1 LMVHMMHSARTKLF
15 HHLFIPMI
23 TEITMTINQFFEYF
37 QYSFIL
43 RGLFIGLLV
52 AVIASALGHFLV
64 LKKMSLIGDGLAH
77 VAYLSVAIS
86 IAFFS
91 QSLLFNL
98 LLSTIASLIIHY
110 LVSSNKGYSDGI
122 IGGIA
127 TSAIALGT
135 IIITTNPNQ
144 NVQIEQFLF
153 GSLLLLRDLDI
164 IAVITLTI
172 MVVGFISLFFNELM
186 TLTFDQDFAK
196 VNRFHPQ
203 WFQIGIAMLTS
214 WLVIIGIRST
224 GSLLIS
230 SFLIFP
236 TLIVMN
242 FKFGFKKS
250 FIVGIFIA
258 IINFIIG
265 FSLSLWFDLPT
276 GSTIVL
282 TYTSLWLLSVSI
294 PPIRKGF
301 KR

>member
-1 LMVHMMHSARTKLF
+1 
-15 HHLFIPMI
+15 
-23 TEITMTINQFFEYF
+23 MTINQFVEYF
-37 QYSFIL
+37 QYAFIV
-43 RGLFIGLLV
+43 RGLWVGLLV
-52 AVIASALGHFLV
+52 AAISAILGHFLV
-64 LKKMSLIGDGLAH
+64 LKKMSLIGEGLAH

-110 LVSSNKGYSDGI
+110 LVSANKGYSDAI

-135 IIITTNPNQ
+135 IVITTNPNQ
-144 NVQIEQFLF
+144 NVRIEQFLF
-153 GSLLLLRDLDI
+153 GNLLLLREVDV
-164 IAVITLTI
+164 IAV
-172 MVVGFISLFFNELM
+172 MVLGVLVFGFVGLFFNELM

-196 VNRFHPQ
+196 VNRFHPH
-203 WFQIGIAMLTS
+203 WYQIGIAILTS
-214 WLVIIGIRST
+214 WLVIIGIRVT

-242 FKFGFKKS
+242 LKVGFKKS
-250 FIVGIFIA
+250 FFFGILIA
-258 IINFIIG
+258 VINFVVG

-282 TYTSLWLLSVSI
+282 TYSVIWLSSI
-294 PPIRKGF
+294 ILMSRLKG
-301 KR
+301 RQS

>member
-1 LMVHMMHSARTKLF
+1 MN
-15 HHLFIPMI
+15 
-23 TEITMTINQFFEYF
+23 INQFFEYF
-37 QYSFIL
+37 QYPFIV
-43 RGLFIGLLV
+43 RGLLIGLLV
-52 AVIASALGHFLV
+52 AIVGSMLGHFLV

-86 IAFFS
+86 ITFFS
-91 QSLLFNL
+91 QSLIFNL
-98 LLSTIASLIIHY
+98 FIATIASLLIHY
-110 LVSSNKGYSDGI
+110 LVTANKGYSDAI

-135 IIITTNPNQ
+135 MIITTNPNQ
-144 NVQIEQFLF
+144 NVRIEQFLF
-153 GSLLLLRDLDI
+153 GSLLLLRELDI
-164 IAVITLTI
+164 IAVIILTVL
-172 MVVGFISLFFNELM
+172 VVGFIGLFFNELM

-203 WFQIGIAMLTS
+203 WYQVGLAILTS
-214 WLVIIGIRST
+214 WLVIIGIRAT

-242 FKFGFKKS
+242 FKLGFVKS
-250 FIVGIFIA
+250 FLVGILIA
-258 IINFIIG
+258 TINFLVG
-265 FSLSLWFDLPT
+265 FTLSLWFDLPT

-282 TYTSLWLLSVSI
+282 TYSVFWLISVLLTSFM
-294 PPIRKGF
+294 KGL

>member
-1 LMVHMMHSARTKLF
+1 
-15 HHLFIPMI
+15 
-23 TEITMTINQFFEYF
+23 MTINQFFEYF
-37 QYSFIL
+37 QYPFIV
-43 RGLFIGLLV
+43 RGLLIGLLV
-52 AVIASALGHFLV
+52 AIIASMLGHFLV

-91 QSLLFNL
+91 QSLIFNL
-98 LLSTIASLIIHY
+98 ILATIASLLIHY
-110 LVSSNKGYSDGI
+110 LVASNKGYSDAI

-144 NVQIEQFLF
+144 NVRIEQFLF
-153 GSLLLLRDLDI
+153 GSLLLLRDLDV
-164 IAVITLTI
+164 IAVIILTI
-172 MVVGFISLFFNELM
+172 LVVGFISLFFNELM

-203 WFQIGIAMLTS
+203 WYQIGLAILTS
-214 WLVIIGIRST
+214 WLVIIGIRAT

-242 FKFGFKKS
+242 FKFGFMKS
-250 FIVGIFIA
+250 FLVGILIA
-258 IINFIIG
+258 IVNFVIG
-265 FSLSLWFDLPT
+265 FSISLWFDLPT

-282 TYTSLWLLSVSI
+282 TYSVLWLFSVFLN
-294 PPIRKGF
+294 PMLKGL

>member
-1 LMVHMMHSARTKLF
+1 
-15 HHLFIPMI
+15 
-23 TEITMTINQFFEYF
+23 MTINQFFEYF
-37 QYSFIL
+37 QYPFIV
-43 RGLFIGLLV
+43 RGLLIGLLV
-52 AVIASALGHFLV
+52 AIIGSMLGHFLV

-91 QSLLFNL
+91 QSLIFNL
-98 LLSTIASLIIHY
+98 LLATTASLTIHY
-110 LVSSNKGYSDGI
+110 LISFNKGYSDAI

-135 IIITTNPNQ
+135 LIITTNPNQ
-144 NVQIEQFLF
+144 NVRIEQFLF

-164 IAVITLTI
+164 IAVITLAVL
-172 MVVGFISLFFNELM
+172 VVAFVGLFFNELM

-196 VNRFHPQ
+196 VNRLHPQ
-203 WFQIGIAMLTS
+203 RYQVGLAMLTS
-214 WLVIIGIRST
+214 WLVIIGIRAS

-242 FKFGFKKS
+242 FKLGFVRS
-250 FIVGIFIA
+250 FFVGILIA
-258 IINFIIG
+258 TFNFLIG
-265 FSLSLWFDLPT
+265 FALSLWFDLPT

-282 TYTSLWLLSVSI
+282 TYSVLWLLSVSI
-294 PPIRKGF
+294 IPILKGTQA
-301 KR
+301 

>member
-1 LMVHMMHSARTKLF
+1 
-15 HHLFIPMI
+15 
-23 TEITMTINQFFEYF
+23 MTINQFFEYF
-37 QYSFIL
+37 QYPFIV
-43 RGLFIGLLV
+43 RGLLIGLLV
-52 AVIASALGHFLV
+52 AIIGSMLGHFLV

-91 QSLLFNL
+91 QSLIFNL
-98 LLSTIASLIIHY
+98 LLATTASLMIHY
-110 LVSSNKGYSDGI
+110 LVSFNKGYSDAI

-135 IIITTNPNQ
+135 LIITTNPNQ
-144 NVQIEQFLF
+144 NVRIEQFLF

-164 IAVITLTI
+164 IAVITLAVL
-172 MVVGFISLFFNELM
+172 VVAFVGLFFNELM

-196 VNRFHPQ
+196 VNRLHPQ
-203 WFQIGIAMLTS
+203 RYQVGLAMLTS
-214 WLVIIGIRST
+214 WLVIIGIRAS

-242 FKFGFKKS
+242 FKLGFVRS
-250 FIVGIFIA
+250 FFVGILIA
-258 IINFIIG
+258 TFNFLIG
-265 FSLSLWFDLPT
+265 FALSLWFDLPT

-282 TYTSLWLLSVSI
+282 TYSALWLLSVSLI
-294 PPIRKGF
+294 PILKGTQA
-301 KR
+301 

>member
-1 LMVHMMHSARTKLF
+1 
-15 HHLFIPMI
+15 
-23 TEITMTINQFFEYF
+23 MTINQFFEYF
-37 QYSFIL
+37 QYPFIV
-43 RGLFIGLLV
+43 RGLLIGLLV
-52 AVIASALGHFLV
+52 AIIASMLGHFLV

-91 QSLLFNL
+91 QSLIFNL
-98 LLSTIASLIIHY
+98 ILATMASLLIHY
-110 LVSSNKGYSDGI
+110 LVSSNKGYSDAI

-144 NVQIEQFLF
+144 NVRIEQFLF
-153 GSLLLLRDLDI
+153 GSLLLLRDLDV
-164 IAVITLTI
+164 IAVIILTVLVI
-172 MVVGFISLFFNELM
+172 GFISLFFNELM
-186 TLTFDQDFAK
+186 TLSFDQDFAK

-203 WFQIGIAMLTS
+203 WYQIGLAILTS
-214 WLVIIGIRST
+214 WLVIIGIRAT

-242 FKFGFKKS
+242 FKFGFMKS
-250 FIVGIFIA
+250 FLTGILIA
-258 IINFIIG
+258 IVNFVIG
-265 FSLSLWFDLPT
+265 FSISLWFDLPT

-282 TYTSLWLLSVSI
+282 TYSVIWLFSVFLN
-294 PPIRKGF
+294 PMLKGL

>member
-1 LMVHMMHSARTKLF
+1 
-15 HHLFIPMI
+15 
-23 TEITMTINQFFEYF
+23 MTINQFFEYF
-37 QYSFIL
+37 QYPFIL
-43 RGLFIGLLV
+43 RGLLIGLLV
-52 AVIASALGHFLV
+52 AIIASILGHFLV

-91 QSLLFNL
+91 QSLIFNL
-98 LLSTIASLIIHY
+98 LLATLASLLIHY
-110 LVSSNKGYSDGI
+110 LVAANKGYSDAI

-144 NVQIEQFLF
+144 NVRIEQFLF

-164 IAVITLTI
+164 IAVITLTVL
-172 MVVGFISLFFNELM
+172 VVVFVGLFFSELM

-203 WFQIGIAMLTS
+203 WYQIGLAMLTS
-214 WLVIIGIRST
+214 WLVIIGIRAT

-242 FKFGFKKS
+242 FKFGFMKS
-250 FIVGIFIA
+250 FFAGMLVATVNFIVGFT
-258 IINFIIG
+258 
-265 FSLSLWFDLPT
+265 LSLWFDLPT

-282 TYTSLWLLSVSI
+282 TYSVLWLVSVLMT
-294 PPIRKGF
+294 PIVKGF
-301 KR
+301 KQ

>member
-1 LMVHMMHSARTKLF
+1 
-15 HHLFIPMI
+15 
-23 TEITMTINQFFEYF
+23 MTINQFFEYF
-37 QYSFIL
+37 QYPFIV
-43 RGLFIGLLV
+43 RGLLIGLLV
-52 AVIASALGHFLV
+52 AIIASMLGHFLV

-91 QSLLFNL
+91 QSLIFNL
-98 LLSTIASLIIHY
+98 ILATMASLLIHY
-110 LVSSNKGYSDGI
+110 LVSSNKGYSDAI

-144 NVQIEQFLF
+144 NVRIEQFLF
-153 GSLLLLRDLDI
+153 GSLLLLRDLDV
-164 IAVITLTI
+164 IAVIILTVLVI
-172 MVVGFISLFFNELM
+172 GFISLFFNELM

-203 WFQIGIAMLTS
+203 WYQIGLAILTS
-214 WLVIIGIRST
+214 WLVIIGIRVT

-242 FKFGFKKS
+242 FKFGFMKS
-250 FIVGIFIA
+250 FFVGILIA
-258 IINFIIG
+258 IVNLVIG
-265 FSLSLWFDLPT
+265 FSISLWFDLPT

-282 TYTSLWLLSVSI
+282 TYSLLWLFSVFLN
-294 PPIRKGF
+294 PMLKGL

>member
-1 LMVHMMHSARTKLF
+1 
-15 HHLFIPMI
+15 
-23 TEITMTINQFFEYF
+23 MTINQFFEYF
-37 QYSFIL
+37 QYPFII
-43 RGLFIGLLV
+43 RGLLIGLLV
-52 AVIASALGHFLV
+52 AIIGSMLGHFLV

-86 IAFFS
+86 ITFFS
-91 QSLLFNL
+91 QSLILNL
-98 LLSTIASLIIHY
+98 LLATVASLLIHY
-110 LVSSNKGYSDGI
+110 LVTANKGYSDAI

-144 NVQIEQFLF
+144 NVRIEQFLF
-153 GSLLLLRDLDI
+153 GSLLLLRELDI
-164 IAVITLTI
+164 IAVIILTVLVI
-172 MVVGFISLFFNELM
+172 GFIGLFFNELM

-203 WFQIGIAMLTS
+203 WYQIGLAILTS
-214 WLVIIGIRST
+214 WLVIIGIRAT

-242 FKFGFKKS
+242 FKLGFVKS
-250 FIVGIFIA
+250 FLVGIFIA
-258 IINFIIG
+258 TVNFLVG
-265 FSLSLWFDLPT
+265 FTLSLWFDLPT

-282 TYTSLWLLSVSI
+282 TYSVFWLFAVLLT
-294 PPIRKGF
+294 PILKGL
-301 KR
+301 KP

>member
-1 LMVHMMHSARTKLF
+1 
-15 HHLFIPMI
+15 
-23 TEITMTINQFFEYF
+23 MTINQFFEYF
-37 QYSFIL
+37 QYPFIV
-43 RGLFIGLLV
+43 RGLWIGLLV
-52 AVIASALGHFLV
+52 AGIGAILGHFLV
-64 LKKMSLIGDGLAH
+64 LKKMSLIGEGLAH

-91 QSLLFNL
+91 QSLIFNL
-98 LLSTIASLIIHY
+98 LLSTIASLLIHY
-110 LVSSNKGYSDGI
+110 LISANKGYSDAI

-144 NVQIEQFLF
+144 NVRIEQFLF
-153 GSLLLLRDLDI
+153 GSLLLLREIDVM
-164 IAVITLTI
+164 AV
-172 MVVGFISLFFNELM
+172 VVLAILVIGFIGLFFNELM

-196 VNRFHPQ
+196 VNRFHPH
-203 WFQIGIAMLTS
+203 WYQIGIAILTS
-214 WLVIIGIRST
+214 WLVIIGIRAT

-242 FKFGFKKS
+242 FKVGFIKS
-250 FIVGIFIA
+250 FFLGILTA
-258 IINFIIG
+258 IINFILG

-282 TYTSLWLLSVSI
+282 TYSVFWLLSVLII
-294 PPIRKGF
+294 PQLKG
-301 KR
+301 RQS

>member
-1 LMVHMMHSARTKLF
+1 
-15 HHLFIPMI
+15 
-23 TEITMTINQFFEYF
+23 MTINQFFEYF

-52 AVIASALGHFLV
+52 AVIGSVLGHFLV

-91 QSLLFNL
+91 QSLVFNL
-98 LLSTIASLIIHY
+98 LLATIASLLIHY
-110 LVSSNKGYSDGI
+110 LVAANKGYSDAI

-144 NVQIEQFLF
+144 NVRIEQFLF
-153 GSLLLLRDLDI
+153 GSLLLLREIDV
-164 IAVITLTI
+164 IAV
-172 MVVGFISLFFNELM
+172 VVLAILVIGFIGLFFNELM
-186 TLTFDQDFAK
+186 TLTFDQDFAR
-196 VNRFHPQ
+196 VNRFHPH
-203 WFQIGIAMLTS
+203 WYQIGIAILTS
-214 WLVIIGIRST
+214 WLVIIGIRAT

-242 FKFGFKKS
+242 LKYGFKKS
-250 FIVGIFIA
+250 FFFGILIA
-258 IINFIIG
+258 IVNFILG
-265 FSLSLWFDLPT
+265 FSISLWFDLPT

-282 TYTSLWLLSVSI
+282 TYSALWLLSVI
-294 PPIRKGF
+294 IVPRLKGHQL
-301 KR
+301 

>member
-1 LMVHMMHSARTKLF
+1 
-15 HHLFIPMI
+15 
-23 TEITMTINQFFEYF
+23 MTVNQFFEYF
-37 QYSFIL
+37 HYPFIL
-43 RGLFIGLLV
+43 RGLLIGLLV
-52 AVIASALGHFLV
+52 AIIASMLGHFLV

-86 IAFFS
+86 ITFFS
-91 QSLLFNL
+91 QSLILNL
-98 LLSTIASLIIHY
+98 LLATIASLLIHY
-110 LVSSNKGYSDGI
+110 LVTANKGYNDAI

-144 NVQIEQFLF
+144 NVRIEQFLF
-153 GSLLLLRDLDI
+153 GSLLLLRELDI
-164 IAVITLTI
+164 IAVIILTVL
-172 MVVGFISLFFNELM
+172 VVGFIGLFFNELM

-203 WFQIGIAMLTS
+203 WYQIGLAILTS
-214 WLVIIGIRST
+214 WLVIIGIRAT

-242 FKFGFKKS
+242 FKLGFVKS
-250 FIVGIFIA
+250 FLVGILIA
-258 IINFIIG
+258 TVNFLVG
-265 FSLSLWFDLPT
+265 FTLSLWFDLPT

-282 TYTSLWLLSVSI
+282 TYSVFWLISVLLTSFM
-294 PPIRKGF
+294 KGL

>member
-1 LMVHMMHSARTKLF
+1 MVLTRLSVRTKPF
-15 HHLFIPMI
+15 HHLFTP
-23 TEITMTINQFFEYF
+23 TLTAITMTINQFFEYF

-52 AVIASALGHFLV
+52 AVIGSVLGHFLV

-91 QSLLFNL
+91 QSLVFNL
-98 LLSTIASLIIHY
+98 LLATIASLLIHY
-110 LVSSNKGYSDGI
+110 LVAANKGYSDAI

-144 NVQIEQFLF
+144 NVRIEQFLF
-153 GSLLLLRDLDI
+153 GSLLLLREIDV
-164 IAVITLTI
+164 IAV
-172 MVVGFISLFFNELM
+172 VVLAILVIGFIGLFFNELM

-196 VNRFHPQ
+196 VNRLHPH
-203 WFQIGIAMLTS
+203 WYQIGIAILTS
-214 WLVIIGIRST
+214 WLVIIGIRAT

-242 FKFGFKKS
+242 LKYGFKKS
-250 FIVGIFIA
+250 FFFGILIA
-258 IINFIIG
+258 IVNFILG
-265 FSLSLWFDLPT
+265 FSISLWFDLPT

-282 TYTSLWLLSVSI
+282 TYSALWLLSVI
-294 PPIRKGF
+294 IVPRLKGHQL
-301 KR
+301 

>member
-1 LMVHMMHSARTKLF
+1 
-15 HHLFIPMI
+15 
-23 TEITMTINQFFEYF
+23 MTINQFVEYF
-37 QYSFIL
+37 QYAFIV
-43 RGLFIGLLV
+43 RGLWVGLLV
-52 AVIASALGHFLV
+52 AAISAILGHFLV
-64 LKKMSLIGDGLAH
+64 LKKMSLIGEGLAH

-110 LVSSNKGYSDGI
+110 LVSANKGYSDAI

-135 IIITTNPNQ
+135 IVITTNPNQ
-144 NVQIEQFLF
+144 NVRIEQFLF
-153 GSLLLLRDLDI
+153 GNLLLLREVDV
-164 IAVITLTI
+164 IAV
-172 MVVGFISLFFNELM
+172 MVLGVLVIGFVGLFFNELM

-196 VNRFHPQ
+196 VNRFHPH
-203 WFQIGIAMLTS
+203 WYQIGIAILTS
-214 WLVIIGIRST
+214 WLVIIGIRVT

-242 FKFGFKKS
+242 LKVGFKKS
-250 FIVGIFIA
+250 FFFGILIA
-258 IINFIIG
+258 VINFVVG

-282 TYTSLWLLSVSI
+282 TYSVIWLSSI
-294 PPIRKGF
+294 ILISRLKG
-301 KR
+301 RQS

>member
-1 LMVHMMHSARTKLF
+1 V
-15 HHLFIPMI
+15 
-23 TEITMTINQFFEYF
+23 TINQFFEYF
-37 QYSFIL
+37 QYPFIV
-43 RGLFIGLLV
+43 RGLLIGLLV
-52 AVIASALGHFLV
+52 AIIASMLGHFLV

-91 QSLLFNL
+91 QSLIFNL
-98 LLSTIASLIIHY
+98 ILATMASLLIHY
-110 LVSSNKGYSDGI
+110 LVSSNKGYSDAI

-144 NVQIEQFLF
+144 NVRIEQFLF
-153 GSLLLLRDLDI
+153 GSLLLLRDLDV
-164 IAVITLTI
+164 IAVIILTVLVI
-172 MVVGFISLFFNELM
+172 GFISLFFNELM

-203 WFQIGIAMLTS
+203 WYQIGLAILTS
-214 WLVIIGIRST
+214 WLVIIGIRAT

-236 TLIVMN
+236 TLIAMN
-242 FKFGFKKS
+242 FKFGFMKS
-250 FIVGIFIA
+250 FLTGILIA
-258 IINFIIG
+258 IVNFVIG
-265 FSLSLWFDLPT
+265 FSISLWFDLPT

-282 TYTSLWLLSVSI
+282 TYSVIWLFSVFLN
-294 PPIRKGF
+294 PMLKGL

>member
-1 LMVHMMHSARTKLF
+1 
-15 HHLFIPMI
+15 
-23 TEITMTINQFFEYF
+23 MTINQFFEYF
-37 QYSFIL
+37 QYPFIL
-43 RGLFIGLLV
+43 RGLLIGLLV
-52 AVIASALGHFLV
+52 AIIASILGHFLV

-91 QSLLFNL
+91 QSLIFNL
-98 LLSTIASLIIHY
+98 LLATLASLLIHY
-110 LVSSNKGYSDGI
+110 LVAANKGYSDAI

-144 NVQIEQFLF
+144 NVRIEQFLF

-164 IAVITLTI
+164 IAVITLT
-172 MVVGFISLFFNELM
+172 VLVLVFVGLFFNELM

-203 WFQIGIAMLTS
+203 RYQIGLAMLTS
-214 WLVIIGIRST
+214 WLVIIGIRAT

-236 TLIVMN
+236 TLIAMN
-242 FKFGFKKS
+242 FKFGFLKS
-250 FIVGIFIA
+250 FFAGMLVATVNFIVGFT
-258 IINFIIG
+258 
-265 FSLSLWFDLPT
+265 LSLWFDLPT

-282 TYTSLWLLSVSI
+282 TYSVLWLVSVLMT
-294 PPIRKGF
+294 PILKGF
-301 KR
+301 KQ

>member
-1 LMVHMMHSARTKLF
+1 
-15 HHLFIPMI
+15 
-23 TEITMTINQFFEYF
+23 MTINQFFEYF
-37 QYSFIL
+37 QYPFIV
-43 RGLFIGLLV
+43 RGLLIGLLV
-52 AVIASALGHFLV
+52 AIIGSMLGHFLV

-91 QSLLFNL
+91 QSLILNL
-98 LLSTIASLIIHY
+98 LLATVASLLIHF
-110 LVSSNKGYSDGI
+110 LVTTNKGYSDAI

-153 GSLLLLRDLDI
+153 GSLLLLRELDI
-164 IAVITLTI
+164 IAVIILTVLVI
-172 MVVGFISLFFNELM
+172 GFIGLFFNELM

-203 WFQIGIAMLTS
+203 WYQIGLAILTS
-214 WLVIIGIRST
+214 WLVIIGIRAT

-242 FKFGFKKS
+242 FKFGFVKS
-250 FIVGIFIA
+250 FLVGILIA
-258 IINFIIG
+258 TVNFLVG
-265 FSLSLWFDLPT
+265 FTLSLWFDLPT

-282 TYTSLWLLSVSI
+282 TYSAFWLLSVSLTSFL
-294 PPIRKGF
+294 KGL
-301 KR
+301 KP

>member
-1 LMVHMMHSARTKLF
+1 
-15 HHLFIPMI
+15 
-23 TEITMTINQFFEYF
+23 MTINQFFEYF
-37 QYSFIL
+37 QYPFII
-43 RGLFIGLLV
+43 RGLLIGLLV
-52 AVIASALGHFLV
+52 AIIGSMLGHFLV

-86 IAFFS
+86 ITFFS
-91 QSLLFNL
+91 QSLILNL
-98 LLSTIASLIIHY
+98 LLATIASLLIHY
-110 LVSSNKGYSDGI
+110 LVTANKGYNDAI

-144 NVQIEQFLF
+144 NVRIEQFLF
-153 GSLLLLRDLDI
+153 GSLLLLRELDI
-164 IAVITLTI
+164 IAVIILTVL
-172 MVVGFISLFFNELM
+172 VVGFIGLFFNELM

-203 WFQIGIAMLTS
+203 WYQIGLAILTS
-214 WLVIIGIRST
+214 WLVIIGIRAT

-242 FKFGFKKS
+242 FKLGFVKS
-250 FIVGIFIA
+250 FLVGILIA
-258 IINFIIG
+258 TVNFLVG
-265 FSLSLWFDLPT
+265 FTLSLWFDLPT

-282 TYTSLWLLSVSI
+282 TYSVFWLISVLLTSFM
-294 PPIRKGF
+294 KGL

>member
-1 LMVHMMHSARTKLF
+1 
-15 HHLFIPMI
+15 
-23 TEITMTINQFFEYF
+23 MTINQFFEYF
-37 QYSFIL
+37 QYPFIL
-43 RGLFIGLLV
+43 RGLLIGLLV
-52 AVIASALGHFLV
+52 AIIASILGHFLV

-91 QSLLFNL
+91 QSLVFNL
-98 LLSTIASLIIHY
+98 LLATLASLLIHY
-110 LVSSNKGYSDGI
+110 LVAANKGYSDAI

-144 NVQIEQFLF
+144 NVRIEQFLF

-164 IAVITLTI
+164 VAVITLAVL
-172 MVVGFISLFFNELM
+172 VVVFVGLFFNELM

-203 WFQIGIAMLTS
+203 WYQIGLAMLTS
-214 WLVIIGIRST
+214 WLVIIGIRAT

-236 TLIVMN
+236 TLIAMN
-242 FKFGFKKS
+242 FKFGFRKS
-250 FIVGIFIA
+250 FFAGILIATVNFIVGFT
-258 IINFIIG
+258 
-265 FSLSLWFDLPT
+265 LSLWFDLPT

-282 TYTSLWLLSVSI
+282 TYSVLWLVSVLMT
-294 PPIRKGF
+294 PILKGF
-301 KR
+301 KQ

>member
-1 LMVHMMHSARTKLF
+1 
-15 HHLFIPMI
+15 
-23 TEITMTINQFFEYF
+23 
-37 QYSFIL
+37 
-43 RGLFIGLLV
+43 LV
-52 AVIASALGHFLV
+52 AVIGSVLGHFLV

-91 QSLLFNL
+91 QSLVFNL
-98 LLSTIASLIIHY
+98 LLATIASLLIHY
-110 LVSSNKGYSDGI
+110 LVAANKGYSDAI

-144 NVQIEQFLF
+144 NVRIEQFLF
-153 GSLLLLRDLDI
+153 GSLLLLREIDV
-164 IAVITLTI
+164 IAV
-172 MVVGFISLFFNELM
+172 VVLAILVIGFIGLFFNELM

-196 VNRFHPQ
+196 VNRFHPH
-203 WFQIGIAMLTS
+203 WYQIGIAILTS
-214 WLVIIGIRST
+214 WLVIIGIRAT

-242 FKFGFKKS
+242 LKYGFKKS
-250 FIVGIFIA
+250 FFFGILIA
-258 IINFIIG
+258 IVNFILG
-265 FSLSLWFDLPT
+265 FSISLWFDLPT

-282 TYTSLWLLSVSI
+282 TYSALWLLSVI
-294 PPIRKGF
+294 IVPRLKGHQL
-301 KR
+301 

>member
-1 LMVHMMHSARTKLF
+1 
-15 HHLFIPMI
+15 
-23 TEITMTINQFFEYF
+23 MTINQFFEYF
-37 QYSFIL
+37 QYPFIV
-43 RGLFIGLLV
+43 RGLLIGLLV
-52 AVIASALGHFLV
+52 AIIASMLGHFLV

-91 QSLLFNL
+91 QSLIFNL
-98 LLSTIASLIIHY
+98 ILATIASLLIHY
-110 LVSSNKGYSDGI
+110 LVASNKGYSDAI

-135 IIITTNPNQ
+135 IIITTNPIQ
-144 NVQIEQFLF
+144 NVRIEQFLF
-153 GSLLLLRDLDI
+153 GSLLLLRDLDV
-164 IAVITLTI
+164 IAVIILTI
-172 MVVGFISLFFNELM
+172 LVVGFISLFFNELM

-203 WFQIGIAMLTS
+203 RYQIGLAILTS
-214 WLVIIGIRST
+214 WLVIIGIRAT
-224 GSLLIS
+224 GSLMIS

-242 FKFGFKKS
+242 FKFGFMKS
-250 FIVGIFIA
+250 FLVGILTA
-258 IINFIIG
+258 IVNFVIG
-265 FSLSLWFDLPT
+265 FAISLWFDLPT

-282 TYTSLWLLSVSI
+282 TYSILWLFSVFLN
-294 PPIRKGF
+294 PMLKGL

>member
-1 LMVHMMHSARTKLF
+1 
-15 HHLFIPMI
+15 
-23 TEITMTINQFFEYF
+23 MTINQFFEYF
-37 QYSFIL
+37 QYPFIV
-43 RGLFIGLLV
+43 RGLLIGLLV
-52 AVIASALGHFLV
+52 AIIGSMLGHFLV

-91 QSLLFNL
+91 QSLILNL
-98 LLSTIASLIIHY
+98 LLATVASLLIHF
-110 LVSSNKGYSDGI
+110 LVTTNKGYSDAI

-153 GSLLLLRDLDI
+153 GSLLLLRELDI
-164 IAVITLTI
+164 IAVIILTVLVI
-172 MVVGFISLFFNELM
+172 GFIGLFFNELM

-203 WFQIGIAMLTS
+203 WYQIGLAILTS
-214 WLVIIGIRST
+214 WLVIIGIRAT

-242 FKFGFKKS
+242 FKFGFVKS
-250 FIVGIFIA
+250 FLVGILIA
-258 IINFIIG
+258 TVNFLVG
-265 FSLSLWFDLPT
+265 FTLSLWFDLPT

-282 TYTSLWLLSVSI
+282 TYSVFWLLSVSLTSFL
-294 PPIRKGF
+294 KGL
-301 KR
+301 KP

>member
-1 LMVHMMHSARTKLF
+1 MSTVA
-15 HHLFIPMI
+15 I
-23 TEITMTINQFFEYF
+23 MTINQFVEYF
-37 QYSFIL
+37 QYAFIV
-43 RGLFIGLLV
+43 RGLWVGLLV
-52 AVIASALGHFLV
+52 AAISAILGHFLV
-64 LKKMSLIGDGLAH
+64 LKKMSLIGEGLAH

-110 LVSSNKGYSDGI
+110 LVSANKGYSDAI

-135 IIITTNPNQ
+135 IVITTNPNQ
-144 NVQIEQFLF
+144 NVRIEQFLF
-153 GSLLLLRDLDI
+153 GNLLLLREVDV
-164 IAVITLTI
+164 IAV
-172 MVVGFISLFFNELM
+172 MVLGVLVIGFVGLFFNELM

-196 VNRFHPQ
+196 VNRFHPH
-203 WFQIGIAMLTS
+203 WYQIGIAILTS
-214 WLVIIGIRST
+214 WLVIIGIRVT

-242 FKFGFKKS
+242 LKVGFKKS
-250 FIVGIFIA
+250 FFFGILIA
-258 IINFIIG
+258 VINFVVG

-282 TYTSLWLLSVSI
+282 TYSVIWLSSI
-294 PPIRKGF
+294 ILISHLKG
-301 KR
+301 RQS

>member
-1 LMVHMMHSARTKLF
+1 
-15 HHLFIPMI
+15 
-23 TEITMTINQFFEYF
+23 MTINQFFEYF
-37 QYSFIL
+37 QYPFVV
-43 RGLFIGLLV
+43 RGLLIGLLV
-52 AVIASALGHFLV
+52 AIIASMLGHFLV

-91 QSLLFNL
+91 QSLILNL
-98 LLSTIASLIIHY
+98 ILATIASLLIHY
-110 LVSSNKGYSDGI
+110 LVTANKGYSDAI

-144 NVQIEQFLF
+144 NVRIEQFLF
-153 GSLLLLRDLDI
+153 GSLLLLRELDI
-164 IAVITLTI
+164 IAVIILTVLVI
-172 MVVGFISLFFNELM
+172 GFIGLFFNELM

-203 WFQIGIAMLTS
+203 WYQIGLAILTS
-214 WLVIIGIRST
+214 WLVIIGIRAT

-242 FKFGFKKS
+242 FKFGFLKS
-250 FIVGIFIA
+250 FLLGILIATVNFLVGFT
-258 IINFIIG
+258 
-265 FSLSLWFDLPT
+265 LSLWFDLPT

-282 TYTSLWLLSVSI
+282 TYSVLWLLSVLLT
-294 PPIRKGF
+294 PFLKGL

>member
-1 LMVHMMHSARTKLF
+1 MET
-15 HHLFIPMI
+15 
-23 TEITMTINQFFEYF
+23 TMTINQFFEYF
-37 QYSFIL
+37 QYPFIL
-43 RGLFIGLLV
+43 RGLLIGLLV
-52 AVIASALGHFLV
+52 AIIASILGHFLV

-98 LLSTIASLIIHY
+98 LLATMASLLIHY
-110 LVSSNKGYSDGI
+110 LVAANKGYSDAI

-144 NVQIEQFLF
+144 NVRIEQFLF
-153 GSLLLLRDLDI
+153 GSLLLLRDLDV
-164 IAVITLTI
+164 IAVITLTVL
-172 MVVGFISLFFNELM
+172 VVVFVGLFFNELM

-203 WFQIGIAMLTS
+203 WYQIGLAMLTS
-214 WLVIIGIRST
+214 WLVIIGIRAT

-236 TLIVMN
+236 TLIAMN
-242 FKFGFKKS
+242 FKFGFLKS
-250 FIVGIFIA
+250 FFAGMLIATVNFIVGFT
-258 IINFIIG
+258 
-265 FSLSLWFDLPT
+265 LSLWFDLPT

-282 TYTSLWLLSVSI
+282 TYSVLWLVSVLMT
-294 PPIRKGF
+294 PILKGF
-301 KR
+301 KQ

>member
-1 LMVHMMHSARTKLF
+1 MET
-15 HHLFIPMI
+15 
-23 TEITMTINQFFEYF
+23 TMTINQFFEYF
-37 QYSFIL
+37 QYPFIL
-43 RGLFIGLLV
+43 RGLLIGLLV
-52 AVIASALGHFLV
+52 AIIASILGHFLV

-91 QSLLFNL
+91 QSLIFNL
-98 LLSTIASLIIHY
+98 LLATLASLLIHY
-110 LVSSNKGYSDGI
+110 LVAANKGYSDAI

-144 NVQIEQFLF
+144 NVRIEQFLF

-164 IAVITLTI
+164 IAVITLT
-172 MVVGFISLFFNELM
+172 VLVLVFVGLFFNELM

-203 WFQIGIAMLTS
+203 WFQIGLAMLTS
-214 WLVIIGIRST
+214 WLVIIGIRAT

-236 TLIVMN
+236 TLIAMN
-242 FKFGFKKS
+242 FKFGFLKS
-250 FIVGIFIA
+250 FFAGILIATVNFIVGFT
-258 IINFIIG
+258 
-265 FSLSLWFDLPT
+265 LSLWFDLPT

-282 TYTSLWLLSVSI
+282 TYSVLWLVSVLMT
-294 PPIRKGF
+294 PILKGF
-301 KR
+301 KQ

>member
-1 LMVHMMHSARTKLF
+1 
-15 HHLFIPMI
+15 
-23 TEITMTINQFFEYF
+23 MTIDQFFEYF
-37 QYSFIL
+37 QYPFVV
-43 RGLFIGLLV
+43 RGLLIGLLV
-52 AVIASALGHFLV
+52 AIIASMLGHFLV

-91 QSLLFNL
+91 QSLIFNL
-98 LLSTIASLIIHY
+98 ILATIASLLIHY
-110 LVSSNKGYSDGI
+110 LVASNKGYSDSI

-144 NVQIEQFLF
+144 NVRIEQFLF
-153 GSLLLLRDLDI
+153 GSLLLLRDLDV
-164 IAVITLTI
+164 IAVIILTVL
-172 MVVGFISLFFNELM
+172 VVGFISLFFNELM

-203 WFQIGIAMLTS
+203 WYQIGLAILTS
-214 WLVIIGIRST
+214 WLVIIGIRAT

-242 FKFGFKKS
+242 FKFGFMKS
-250 FIVGIFIA
+250 FLIGILIA
-258 IINFIIG
+258 IVNFVIG
-265 FSLSLWFDLPT
+265 FSISLWFDLPT

-282 TYTSLWLLSVSI
+282 TYSVLWLFSVFLN
-294 PPIRKGF
+294 PMLKGL

>member
-1 LMVHMMHSARTKLF
+1 MSTVA
-15 HHLFIPMI
+15 I
-23 TEITMTINQFFEYF
+23 MTINQFVEYF
-37 QYSFIL
+37 QYAFIV
-43 RGLFIGLLV
+43 RGLWVGLLV
-52 AVIASALGHFLV
+52 AAISAILGHFLV
-64 LKKMSLIGDGLAH
+64 LKKMSLIGEGLAH

-110 LVSSNKGYSDGI
+110 LVSANKGYSDAI

-135 IIITTNPNQ
+135 IVITTNPNQ
-144 NVQIEQFLF
+144 NVRIEQFLF
-153 GSLLLLRDLDI
+153 GNLLLLREVDV
-164 IAVITLTI
+164 IAV
-172 MVVGFISLFFNELM
+172 MVLGVLVIGFVGLFFNELM

-196 VNRFHPQ
+196 VNRFHPH
-203 WFQIGIAMLTS
+203 WYQIGIAILTS
-214 WLVIIGIRST
+214 WLVIIGIRVT

-242 FKFGFKKS
+242 LKVGFKKS
-250 FIVGIFIA
+250 FFFGILIA
-258 IINFIIG
+258 VINFVVG

-282 TYTSLWLLSVSI
+282 TYSVIWLSSI
-294 PPIRKGF
+294 ILISRLKG
-301 KR
+301 RQS

>member
-1 LMVHMMHSARTKLF
+1 MVLMMLFVRIKLS
-15 HHLFIPMI
+15 HRLFIPMRME
-23 TEITMTINQFFEYF
+23 TTMTINQFFEYF
-37 QYSFIL
+37 QYPFIL
-43 RGLFIGLLV
+43 RGLLIGLLV
-52 AVIASALGHFLV
+52 AIIASILGHFLV

-98 LLSTIASLIIHY
+98 LLATMASLLIHY
-110 LVSSNKGYSDGI
+110 LVAANKGYSDAI

-144 NVQIEQFLF
+144 NVRIEQFLF

-164 IAVITLTI
+164 IAVITLTVL
-172 MVVGFISLFFNELM
+172 VVVFVGLFFNELM

-203 WFQIGIAMLTS
+203 WYQIGLAMLTS
-214 WLVIIGIRST
+214 WLVIIGIRAT

-236 TLIVMN
+236 TLIAMN
-242 FKFGFKKS
+242 FKFGFLKS
-250 FIVGIFIA
+250 FFAGILISTINFIVGFT
-258 IINFIIG
+258 
-265 FSLSLWFDLPT
+265 LSLWFDLPT

-282 TYTSLWLLSVSI
+282 TYSVLWLVSVLMT
-294 PPIRKGF
+294 PILKGF
-301 KR
+301 KQ

>member
-1 LMVHMMHSARTKLF
+1 MLF
-15 HHLFIPMI
+15 VRIKPSHRLFIPTH
-23 TEITMTINQFFEYF
+23 TETIMTINQFFEYF
-37 QYSFIL
+37 QYPFII
-43 RGLFIGLLV
+43 RGLLIGLLV
-52 AVIASALGHFLV
+52 AIIGSMLGHFLV

-86 IAFFS
+86 ITFFS
-91 QSLLFNL
+91 QSLILNL
-98 LLSTIASLIIHY
+98 LLATIASLLIHY
-110 LVSSNKGYSDGI
+110 LVTANKGYNDAI

-144 NVQIEQFLF
+144 NVRIEQFLF
-153 GSLLLLRDLDI
+153 GSLLLLRELDI
-164 IAVITLTI
+164 IAVIILTVL
-172 MVVGFISLFFNELM
+172 VVGFIGLFFNELM

-203 WFQIGIAMLTS
+203 WYQIGLAILTS
-214 WLVIIGIRST
+214 WLVIIGIRAT

-242 FKFGFKKS
+242 FKFGFVKS
-250 FIVGIFIA
+250 FFVGILIA
-258 IINFIIG
+258 TVNFLVG
-265 FSLSLWFDLPT
+265 FTLSLWFDLPT

-282 TYTSLWLLSVSI
+282 TYSVFWLISVLLTSFM
-294 PPIRKGF
+294 KGL

>member
-1 LMVHMMHSARTKLF
+1 
-15 HHLFIPMI
+15 
-23 TEITMTINQFFEYF
+23 MTINQFFEYF
-37 QYSFIL
+37 QYPFIV
-43 RGLFIGLLV
+43 RGLLIGLLV
-52 AVIASALGHFLV
+52 AIIASMLGHFLV

-91 QSLLFNL
+91 QSLIFNL
-98 LLSTIASLIIHY
+98 ILATIASLLIHY
-110 LVSSNKGYSDGI
+110 LVSSNKGYSDAI

-144 NVQIEQFLF
+144 NVRIEQFLF
-153 GSLLLLRDLDI
+153 GSLLLLRDLDV
-164 IAVITLTI
+164 IAVIILTVL
-172 MVVGFISLFFNELM
+172 VVGFISLFFNELM

-196 VNRFHPQ
+196 VNRLHPQ
-203 WFQIGIAMLTS
+203 WYQIGLAILTS
-214 WLVIIGIRST
+214 WLVIIGIRAT

-242 FKFGFKKS
+242 FKFGFMKS
-250 FIVGIFIA
+250 FLVGILIA
-258 IINFIIG
+258 IVNFVIG
-265 FSLSLWFDLPT
+265 FSISLWFDLPT

-282 TYTSLWLLSVSI
+282 TYSVLWLFSVFLN
-294 PPIRKGF
+294 PMLKGL

>member
-1 LMVHMMHSARTKLF
+1 
-15 HHLFIPMI
+15 
-23 TEITMTINQFFEYF
+23 MTINQFFEYF
-37 QYSFIL
+37 QYPFIL
-43 RGLFIGLLV
+43 RGLLIGLLV
-52 AVIASALGHFLV
+52 AIIASILGHFLV

-91 QSLLFNL
+91 QSLIFNL
-98 LLSTIASLIIHY
+98 LLATLASLLIHY
-110 LVSSNKGYSDGI
+110 LVAANKGYSDAI

-144 NVQIEQFLF
+144 NVRIEQFLF

-164 IAVITLTI
+164 IAVITLT
-172 MVVGFISLFFNELM
+172 VLVLVFVGLFFNELM

-203 WFQIGIAMLTS
+203 RYQIGLAMLTS
-214 WLVIIGIRST
+214 WLVIIGIRAT

-236 TLIVMN
+236 TLIAMN
-242 FKFGFKKS
+242 FKFGFLKS
-250 FIVGIFIA
+250 FFAGILIA
-258 IINFIIG
+258 TVNFIIG
-265 FSLSLWFDLPT
+265 FTLSLWFDLPT

-282 TYTSLWLLSVSI
+282 SYSVLWLISVLI
-294 PPIRKGF
+294 TPILKGF
-301 KR
+301 KQ